1 MSKIKLNILIVLA
14 GIIFYI
20 LHCYLNW
27 SIIHSFT
34 ASLTAVWV
42 LWLIWDNVLWK
53 FFAGKYGIPVNI
65 SGRWQGNLWSSYE
78 RGTEKLANITIKQTF
93 SNVSIQIKTNE
104 IKSRSICA
112 SWDDTFS
119 SYPCL
124 YYIYR
129 TEELRSPNQVNPPQC
144 GGGKL
149 CVETK
154 DTITINYWTSRL
166 TTGEIKLRKISK

>member
-1 MSKIKLNILIVLA
+1 M
-14 GIIFYI
+14 
-20 LHCYLNW
+20 
-27 SIIHSFT
+27 
-34 ASLTAVWV
+34 
-42 LWLIWDNVLWK
+42 
-53 FFAGKYGIPVNI
+53 
-65 SGRWQGNLWSSYE
+65 
-78 RGTEKLANITIKQTF
+78 
-93 SNVSIQIKTNE
+93 
-104 IKSRSICA
+104 KSRSICA

>member
-1 MSKIKLNILIVLA
+1 MSKLKLNILIVLA

-27 SIIHSFT
+27 SIMHSCT
-34 ASLTAVWV
+34 ATLTAVW
-42 LWLIWDNVLWK
+42 LMWQIWDKFLWK
-53 FFAGKYGIPVNI
+53 FFAGKYGVPVHI
-65 SGRWQGNLWSSYE
+65 SGRWQGSLLSSYE
-78 RGTEKLANITIKQTF
+78 GGTEKLVNVVIKQTF
-93 SNVSIQIKTNE
+93 SNVSIQIKTDE
-104 IKSRSICA
+104 IKSCSVCA
-112 SWDDTFS
+112 YWDDTFS

-149 CVETK
+149 CIETN

-166 TTGEIKLRKISK
+166 TRGEIKLRKMSD